1 MIFEKFYRI
10 KNDKTRHIIGTG
22 LGLSI
27 VKGLVDA
34 MDGKIS
40 VDSTPDSG
48 STFTVWLPVEK
59 SKES

>member
-10 KNDKTRHIIGTG
+10 KNDKTRHIVGTG

-34 MDGKIS
+34 MEGEITVES
-40 VDSTPDSG
+40 SPDIG
-48 STFTVWLPVEK
+48 STFTVYLPVEK
-59 SKES
+59 EKL